1 MIKKLLK
8 YLKNDLK
15 NNYKTYIVFI
25 LILST
30 FFIKLDYNIYSPGG
44 LINLNDRIE
53 TNNKY
58 TEEGSFNLTYVTA
71 RSGIIPNILLSYI
84 IPSWDLVPTSDVKV
98 DDESMKEVNL
108 RNRIYLEETSYNAII
123 AAYKEAG
130 KPYTVNSTDLKV
142 TYIIDKD
149 NNNLEVGDTIKEING
164 VKIDSYETLKQ
175 EKDKYKENDKL
186 NIKVLRNNKEKE
198 CYAILKKDKNNN
210 LTIGIYLA
218 TLKNIS
224 TLEEVKYVFK
234 NNESGSS
241 RGLMCALEIYN
252 RITDYDITKGDIIA
266 GTGSIDENGIV
277 GDIDGVK
284 YKLKGAVKNK
294 AKVFIVPS
302 GNYDEALKLK
312 EENNY
317 DIELIKADNLHNV
330 IENLKNR

>member
-25 LILST
+25 LILSA

-218 TLKNIS
+218 TLKNVS

-317 DIELIKADNLHNV
+317 DIELIQADNLHNV

>member
-15 NNYKTYIVFI
+15 NNYKTYIAFI

-218 TLKNIS
+218 TLKNVS

-317 DIELIKADNLHNV
+317 DIELIKADSLHNV

>member
-218 TLKNIS
+218 TLKNVS

-234 NNESGSS
+234 NNESGS
-241 RGLMCALEIYN
+241 
-252 RITDYDITKGDIIA
+252 
-266 GTGSIDENGIV
+266 
-277 GDIDGVK
+277 
-284 YKLKGAVKNK
+284 
-294 AKVFIVPS
+294 
-302 GNYDEALKLK
+302 
-312 EENNY
+312 
-317 DIELIKADNLHNV
+317 
-330 IENLKNR
+330 

>member
-164 VKIDSYETLKQ
+164 VKIDNYETLKQ

-218 TLKNIS
+218 TLKNVS

>member
-130 KPYTVNSTDLKV
+130 KPYTVDSTALKV

-218 TLKNIS
+218 TLKNVS

>member
-218 TLKNIS
+218 TLKNVS

-252 RITDYDITKGDIIA
+252 RITDYDIIKGDIIA

-312 EENNY
+312 EKNNY

>member
-15 NNYKTYIVFI
+15 NNYKTYIAFI

-175 EKDKYKENDKL
+175 EKDKYKEKDKL

-198 CYAILKKDKNNN
+198 CYATLKKDKNNN

-218 TLKNIS
+218 TLKNVS

>member
-30 FFIKLDYNIYSPGG
+30 FFIKLDYNIYSPVG

-58 TEEGSFNLTYVTA
+58 NEEVSFNLTYVTA

-218 TLKNIS
+218 TLKNVS

-252 RITDYDITKGDIIA
+252 RITDYDIIKGDIIA

>member
-186 NIKVLRNNKEKE
+186 NIKALRNNKEKE

-218 TLKNIS
+218 TLKNVS

>member
-218 TLKNIS
+218 TLKNVS

>member
-84 IPSWDLVPTSDVKV
+84 IPSWDLVPASDVKV

-123 AAYKEAG
+123 AAYEEAG
-130 KPYTVNSTDLKV
+130 KPYTVNGTSLKV
-142 TYIIDKD
+142 TYIVDKD
-149 NNNLEVGDTIKEING
+149 NNNLEVGDAIKEING

-175 EKDKYKENDKL
+175 EKDKYKENDRL

-198 CYAILKKDKNNN
+198 CYAILKKDKDNN

-218 TLKNIS
+218 TLKNVS

-252 RITDYDITKGDIIA
+252 RITDFDITKGDIIA
-266 GTGSIDENGIV
+266 GTGSIDENGVV

>member
-186 NIKVLRNNKEKE
+186 NIKALRNNKEKE

-218 TLKNIS
+218 TLKNVS
-224 TLEEVKYVFK
+224 TLEEGKYVFK

-312 EENNY
+312 EENNS

>member
-186 NIKVLRNNKEKE
+186 NIKALRNNKEKD

-218 TLKNIS
+218 TLKNVS

>member
-218 TLKNIS
+218 TLKNVS

-330 IENLKNR
+330 MENLKNR

>member
-218 TLKNIS
+218 TLKNVS

-317 DIELIKADNLHNV
+317 DIELIQADNLHNV

>member
-252 RITDYDITKGDIIA
+252 RITDYDIIKGDIIA

>member
-218 TLKNIS
+218 TLKNVS

-252 RITDYDITKGDIIA
+252 RITDYDIIKGDIIA

-312 EENNY
+312 EEKNY

>member
-175 EKDKYKENDKL
+175 EKDKYKEKDKL

-198 CYAILKKDKNNN
+198 CYATLKKDKNNN

-218 TLKNIS
+218 TLKNVS

>member
-84 IPSWDLVPTSDVKV
+84 IPSWDLVPASDVKV

-123 AAYKEAG
+123 AAYEEAG
-130 KPYTVNSTDLKV
+130 KPYTVNSTVLKV
-142 TYIIDKD
+142 TYIVDKD
-149 NNNLEVGDTIKEING
+149 NNNLEVGDAIKEING

-198 CYAILKKDKNNN
+198 CYAILKKDKDNN

-218 TLKNIS
+218 TLKNVS
-224 TLEEVKYVFK
+224 TSEEVKYVFK

-252 RITDYDITKGDIIA
+252 RITDFDITKGDIIA

-312 EENNY
+312 EENSY

-330 IENLKNR
+330 IKNLKNR

>member
-25 LILST
+25 LILSA

-123 AAYKEAG
+123 AAYEEAG
-130 KPYTVNSTDLKV
+130 KPYTVDSTDLKV

-175 EKDKYKENDKL
+175 EKDKYKEKDKL

-218 TLKNIS
+218 TLKNVS

>member
-175 EKDKYKENDKL
+175 EKEKYNENDRL

-218 TLKNIS
+218 TLKNVS

-252 RITDYDITKGDIIA
+252 RITDYDIIKGDIIA

-312 EENNY
+312 EEKNY

>member
-164 VKIDSYETLKQ
+164 VKIDNYETLKQ

-218 TLKNIS
+218 TLKNVS

-317 DIELIKADNLHNV
+317 DIELIKADSLHNV

>member
-186 NIKVLRNNKEKE
+186 NIKALRNNKEKD

-218 TLKNIS
+218 TLKNVS

-312 EENNY
+312 EENNS

>member
-130 KPYTVNSTDLKV
+130 KPYTVDSTDLKV

-218 TLKNIS
+218 TLKNVS

>member
-25 LILST
+25 LILSA

>member
-218 TLKNIS
+218 TLKNVS

-317 DIELIKADNLHNV
+317 DIELIKADSLHNV

>member
-130 KPYTVNSTDLKV
+130 KPYTVDSTDLKV

-218 TLKNIS
+218 TLKNVS

-252 RITDYDITKGDIIA
+252 RITDYDIIKGDIIA

>member
-175 EKDKYKENDKL
+175 EKDKYKEKDKL

-218 TLKNIS
+218 TLKNVS

-317 DIELIKADNLHNV
+317 DIELIKADSLHNV

>member
-30 FFIKLDYNIYSPGG
+30 FFIKLDYNIYSSGG

-175 EKDKYKENDKL
+175 EKDKYKEKDKL

>member
-8 YLKNDLK
+8 YIKNDLK

-84 IPSWDLVPTSDVKV
+84 IPSWDLVPSSDVKV

-123 AAYKEAG
+123 AAYEEAG
-130 KPYTVNSTDLKV
+130 KPYIVNGVDLKV

-198 CYAILKKDKNNN
+198 CYAILKRDKNNN

-218 TLKNIS
+218 TLKNVS
-224 TLEEVKYVFK
+224 TNEEVKYVFK

-252 RITDYDITKGDIIA
+252 RITDFDITKGDIIA
-266 GTGSIDENGIV
+266 GTGSIDEKGIV

-302 GNYDEALKLK
+302 GNYEETLKLK